1 MVASQGGIGEHR
13 DGRSDQALDRP
24 VQVGSGHGKLAG
36 QDDGAGAGIR
46 SGVDRRRQGGQGN
59 ALKAKPEDSRRCE
72 DRREGDGK
80 AMLELRARIYCRK
93 VKVDD

>member
-1 MVASQGGIGEHR
+1 VSTAMGEAIKRWTARCKSGRAMASLQGKTTGPG
-13 DGRSDQALDRP
+13 P
-24 VQVGSGHGKLAG
+24 
-36 QDDGAGAGIR
+36 AGIR